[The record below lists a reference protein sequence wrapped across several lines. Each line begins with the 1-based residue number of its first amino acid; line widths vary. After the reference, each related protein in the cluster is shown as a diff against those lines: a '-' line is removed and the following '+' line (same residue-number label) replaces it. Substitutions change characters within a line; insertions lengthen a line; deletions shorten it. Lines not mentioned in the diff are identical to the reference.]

1 MQKGCGGGVTEF
13 VYTLPLLPFE
23 VKPVGVREGERDI
36 FGLQERAKFECE
48 TRERIKGSQPPVLIF
63 LKDVGI
69 VDCCRKLF
77 CWSPLHSIFN
87 FLTTNV
93 RFITIHR

>member
-23 VKPVGVREGERDI
+23 VKPVGVREGEKDI

-48 TRERIKGSQPPVLIF
+48 TRG
-63 LKDVGI
+63 GG
-69 VDCCRKLF
+69 
-77 CWSPLHSIFN
+77 
-87 FLTTNV
+87 
-93 RFITIHR
+93 